1 MVREVFVELV
11 EEFKSK
17 MSITSILELFGV
29 SSSTY
34 YRWKKEPSITELN
47 DYEKVVIM
55 KCKETKYD
63 YGYRTIYN
71 LLKQD
76 GISIGKNTVQRIMQK
91 FDLQCRIKPKKSKP
105 YIGKESLVANN
116 ILDRDFKATR
126 PLEKL
131 VTDITYF
138 TWASEDMYL
147 SSIMDLFNGEIIA
160 YTLGYKQD
168 LDFVIDTLNQLP
180 DLDKPCLIHSDQ
192 GSVYTSGKYQKMV
205 KRKSITMSM
214 SRKGTPADNAPIES
228 FHSVLKS
235 ETFYRYPEL
244 KSSTE
249 IISQTVINFIHHYNN
264 TRVQAK
270 LGYMSPIQYRETHIP
285 A

>member
-1 MVREVFVELV
+1 MVREVFIELV

-17 MSITSILELFGV
+17 MSIASILELFEV

-34 YRWKKEPSITELN
+34 YRWKNNPSANDLN
-47 DYEKVVIM
+47 DYEELVIK
-55 KCKETKYD
+55 KCKDTKYN
-63 YGYRTIYN
+63 YGYRTIYH
-71 LLKQD
+71 LLKED
-76 GISIGKNTVQRIMQK
+76 GSPIGKNTVQRIMQK
-91 FDLQCRIKPKKSKP
+91 FDLQCRVKPKRPKP

-116 ILDRDFKATR
+116 ILDRDFKAER

-138 TWASEDMYL
+138 TWAREDMYL

-168 LDFVIDTLNQLP
+168 LDFVLDTLNQLP

-192 GSVYTSGKYQKMV
+192 GSVYTSGAYQNMV